1 MTDEQWKALD
11 HTGILITGVTG
22 LIGSVVVRYLLRA
35 QKERELTIRIYG
47 LARSEA
53 RVRAVYSEAEIQQI
67 RILYGDVEQPLQVTE
82 QIGYILHGANPTG
95 SRYFIE
101 HPVETIRTALRG
113 TENLLEFAK
122 SRNVRGFVFLSSMEI
137 YGLPEKGHRVTE
149 SDRGAFDPTGIRNCY
164 PMSKQL
170 CENLVCAYAAE
181 YGVPAK
187 ILRLTQT
194 FGPGVVYDDG
204 RVFAEFARCAI
215 EGRPIVLKTKGE
227 TERCYL
233 HTEDA
238 ADAALTVLTAGKAG
252 EAYHAANESTYCSIL
267 QMAQM
272 VAGRYGT
279 SVEVREQDTSSLGY
293 AGTLY
298 MDLDTAKLQSLG
310 WKATKGLPEMYDDM
324 IASMR
329 SEAR

>member
-11 HTGILITGVTG
+11 HTSILITGITG
-22 LIGSVVVRYLLRA
+22 LIGSAVARYLLRA
-35 QKERELTIRIYG
+35 QDERGINLRIVG
-47 LARSEA
+47 LARSKERVTSVFSDAELA
-53 RVRAVYSEAEIQQI
+53 RI
-67 RILYGDVEQPLQVTE
+67 RILYGDVEAPLPLTE
-82 QIGYILHGANPTG
+82 RIDYIVHGANPTA
-95 SRYFIE
+95 SRYFVE

-113 TENLLEFAK
+113 TENLLEYA
-122 SRNVRGFVFLSSMEI
+122 RAQGVRGFVFLSSMEI

-149 SDRGAFDPTGIRNCY
+149 SDRGAFNPTGIRNCY

-215 EGRPIVLKTKGE
+215 EGWPIILKTKGE

-272 VAGRYGT
+272 VAERYGT
-279 SVEVREQDTSSLGY
+279 SVEVQEQDTSALGY

-298 MDLDTAKLQSLG
+298 MDLDTAKLQGLG
-310 WKATKGLPEMYDDM
+310 WRATKGLPEMYDDM